1 MSELIDRA
9 NRIGARFDNV
19 AQLVVRHGTK
29 AVAMPYLAAAVRQMN
44 KATRRRSADKM
55 LADYDAI
62 DKLLDQAADTI
73 LAKTPE

>member
-9 NRIGARFDNV
+9 NRINSRFNEV
-19 AQLVVRHGTK
+19 AKLVVHHQAK
-29 AVAMPYLAAAVRQMN
+29 EAAMPYLAKAVHQMS

-62 DKLLDQAADTI
+62 DRLLDQAADTVTT
-73 LAKTPE
+73 KPPE